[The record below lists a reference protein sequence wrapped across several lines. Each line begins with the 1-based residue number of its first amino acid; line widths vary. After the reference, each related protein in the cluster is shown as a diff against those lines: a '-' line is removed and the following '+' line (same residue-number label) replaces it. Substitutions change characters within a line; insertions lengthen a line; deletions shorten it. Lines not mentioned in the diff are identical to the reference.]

1 MTHFLILETVFRE
14 QDLKEDEVFTGTV
27 AQHSCFIAES
37 LVESL
42 LGHTLQELAG
52 YELEAQVSQ
61 LNTLPCFDLL
71 GLFSTLVVAFQ
82 QDIYFQD
89 LKVSETNLAVDLR
102 L

>member
-1 MTHFLILETVFRE
+1 
-14 QDLKEDEVFTGTV
+14 
-27 AQHSCFIAES
+27 
-37 LVESL
+37 